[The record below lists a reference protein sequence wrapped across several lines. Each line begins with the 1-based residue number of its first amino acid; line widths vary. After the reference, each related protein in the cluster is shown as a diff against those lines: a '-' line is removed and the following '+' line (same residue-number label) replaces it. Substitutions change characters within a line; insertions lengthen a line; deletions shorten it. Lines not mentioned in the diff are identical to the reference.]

1 LLVQPQGDVDIST
14 VPELSAALGRC
25 SNGHRLLI
33 CDLSEVTFMDSTGL
47 RALVNAR
54 RREPERFVLGATS
67 HQVQR
72 LLDLTGTSSLFT
84 RIDAV
89 AQDAM
94 VDGGDPP

>member
-1 LLVQPQGDVDIST
+1 
-14 VPELSAALGRC
+14 
-25 SNGHRLLI
+25 
-33 CDLSEVTFMDSTGL
+33 L

-84 RIDAV
+84 LV
-89 AQDAM
+89 APLA
-94 VDGGDPP
+94 DPSS